1 MLFHRYIIGV
11 SLSEPHSSITALLAW
26 LCMLV
31 LTDHLLHILNE
42 YFNYFSKVEHLS
54 RESSC

>member
-1 MLFHRYIIGV
+1 MLFHRYTYVYIIGA

-42 YFNYFSKVEHLS
+42 YIQLF
-54 RESSC
+54 

>member
-1 MLFHRYIIGV
+1 MLFHRYIIGA
-11 SLSEPHSSITALLAW
+11 SLSEPHSSITALHAW

-42 YFNYFSKVEHLS
+42 YIQLF
-54 RESSC
+54 